1 MTATQTLVKFVQ
13 SNDNLSTVAK
23 SIISDASPFMPV
35 KLWATHVV
43 RGSSGNQPI
52 AVYFGVDIDA
62 VIDASQEIDRLG
74 GMGAVDWDEVAEY
87 LR

>member
-13 SNDNLSTVAK
+13 SNANLSSVAK
-23 SIISDASPFMPV
+23 SIISDENPFMPV

-43 RGSSGNQPI
+43 RGSSGNQPV
-52 AVYFGVDIDA
+52 AVYFGVDIDT

-74 GMGAVDWDEVAEY
+74 GMTSVDWNEVAEY